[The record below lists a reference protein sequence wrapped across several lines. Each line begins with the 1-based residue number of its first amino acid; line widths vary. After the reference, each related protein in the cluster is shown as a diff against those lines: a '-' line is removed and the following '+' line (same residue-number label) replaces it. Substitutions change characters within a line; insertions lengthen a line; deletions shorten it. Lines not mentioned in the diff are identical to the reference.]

1 MSRHYQPNGEVRMDE
16 LKPTVLAEGWIF
28 GESPRWRD
36 GVLWFVD
43 MHGHKVLT
51 MDADG
56 QVGTEAEFEDQT
68 SGLGFLHDGSAIVV
82 LKYTRQVMRIYP
94 DRRIEVYAD
103 FRSQGPKHLNDMVV
117 DSHGRAYVDT
127 NFYMPRENTPLS
139 ITDRL
144 SVIYPDGRILVVAE
158 GMLGPNGLAITG
170 DGRTLVVAEIRDR
183 KLSAFDIDPVDGT
196 LSNKQPWASTGPDKR
211 PDGICLDVE
220 GGVWYACP
228 DSHVVTR
235 VMRGGEVTD
244 VVSVGRARNAFA
256 CCLGGSDRKTL
267 YIMTSEMDSN
277 FKAQRGFVE
286 AVRVEIP
293 GDGIP

>member
-1 MSRHYQPNGEVRMDE
+1 MSE

-28 GESPRWRD
+28 GESPRWHG

-56 QVGTEAEFEDQT
+56 HVNTEAEFDDQT
-68 SGLGFLHDGSAIVV
+68 SGLGFLDDGSAIVV
-82 LKYTRQVMRIYP
+82 LKYTCQVMRIYP
-94 DRRIEVYAD
+94 DHRTEVYAD
-103 FRSQGPKHLNDMVV
+103 FESLAPKHLNDMVV
-117 DSHGRAYVDT
+117 DNSGRAYVDT
-127 NFYMPRENTPLS
+127 NSYMPREDTPLS
-139 ITDRL
+139 VTYRL
-144 SVIYPDGRILVVAE
+144 SIIYPDGKILVVAE
-158 GMLGPNGLAITG
+158 GMLGPNGLAISG

-183 KLSAFDIDPVDGT
+183 KLSSFDIDPVDGT

-211 PDGICLDVE
+211 PDGICLDAE

-244 VVSVGRARNAFA
+244 VVSVGKARNVFA

-267 YIMTSEMDSN
+267 YLMTSEMDSN

-286 AVRVEIP
+286 AVQVDIP